1 MRQISNG
8 SAVGLDANAETLHT
22 HSVQYNYLE
31 VFLHKKARLPKQ
43 KTLRFFLF
51 LTVENLSA
59 IIKCIQSFDTKL
71 DVGAQTEVMR

>member
-22 HSVQYNYLE
+22 HNVQYNYLE
-31 VFLHKKARLPKQ
+31 VFLHKKARLPEQ
-43 KTLRFFLF
+43 KTLSFF

-59 IIKCIQSFDTKL
+59 IIKCI
-71 DVGAQTEVMR
+71 